1 MILLYFA
8 EKKNMSADT
17 TAPSMHEE
25 EEEEED
31 DEEEDVS
38 EEDSLR
44 KRARCMFLQM
54 IMPDKLQ
61 GGGKGESG
69 AFTKNTPPRV
79 WMVDAIDKPKTMEEN
94 ASRPTKL
101 VKMKLVIMPAT
112 CRTPFEGQVLATFLK
127 EAVEKEAW

>member
-1 MILLYFA
+1 
-8 EKKNMSADT
+8 MSADT

-61 GGGKGESG
+61 GGGRGESG
-69 AFTKNTPPRV
+69 AFTKNTPPPRV